1 MSDLLN
7 ITCPDCKQLQ
17 KNVDQCADER
27 RKLMNELRVLNE
39 EVPRYKAT
47 LKELRKP
54 VRHHLEAMG
63 AFFEIDQG
71 KLNYYISQ
79 LEITGKI

>member
-17 KNVDQCADER
+17 KNVDQCAEER
-27 RKLMNELRVLNE
+27 RKLM
-39 EVPRYKAT
+39 AT
-47 LKELRKP
+47 LKELRKS

-63 AFFEIDQG
+63 AFFEIEE
-71 KLNYYISQ
+71 KKIEFYCKQ
-79 LEITGKI
+79 LELSGKI

>member
-1 MSDLLN
+1 MSQVSDDQKIRALLA
-7 ITCPDCKQLQ
+7 QLE
-17 KNVDQCADER
+17 ER
-27 RKLMNELRVLNE
+27 EAENA
-39 EVPRYKAT
+39 RYKAT

-63 AFFEIDQG
+63 EFFEIDQG

>member
-1 MSDLLN
+1 MTEIIDAQRKISA
-7 ITCPDCKQLQ
+7 LQ
-17 KNVDQCADER
+17 
-27 RKLMNELRVLNE
+27 E
-39 EVPRYKAT
+39 ENARYKAT

>member
-1 MSDLLN
+1 MSDLLD

-17 KNVDQCADER
+17 KNVDQCAEER
-27 RKLMNELRVLNE
+27 RKLM
-39 EVPRYKAT
+39 AT